1 MVFKNTRSCNLCGS
15 AGTNR
20 STCPYNKLC
29 RNPDYGAHIPIQYGS
44 GNGSENVPYETK
56 VFVYPVDTY
65 QDIKNLPDWVF
76 DEISMPI
83 AWVYRRNSSK
93 LADLI
98 NEWEFRLFGEKRT
111 TTDAVRELFKQPTN
125 ILQSIYRDLAEE
137 QLGYLFR
144 SRTMETKA
152 DTLKRFNVFEG
163 EPDKITDSA
172 CNVWILVATINDVP
186 YGAIFAFYNPLQP
199 NDLMIQGISKFLVP
213 NMYAILYPDTKFPRL
228 NDLLVPE
235 IEQLA
240 KHVGVS
246 RIIVD
251 PIGKQG
257 QILERFFGFHPIEP
271 QELPCSIIR
280 RGFENNWLA
289 KNIQ

>member
-1 MVFKNTRSCNLCGS
+1 
-15 AGTNR
+15 
-20 STCPYNKLC
+20 
-29 RNPDYGAHIPIQYGS
+29 
-44 GNGSENVPYETK
+44 
-56 VFVYPVDTY
+56 
-65 QDIKNLPDWVF
+65 
-76 DEISMPI
+76 
-83 AWVYRRNSSK
+83 
-93 LADLI
+93 
-98 NEWEFRLFGEKRT
+98 
-111 TTDAVRELFKQPTN
+111 
-125 ILQSIYRDLAEE
+125 
-137 QLGYLFR
+137 
-144 SRTMETKA
+144 
-152 DTLKRFNVFEG
+152 
-163 EPDKITDSA
+163 
-172 CNVWILVATINDVP
+172 
-186 YGAIFAFYNPLQP
+186 
-199 NDLMIQGISKFLVP
+199 VP